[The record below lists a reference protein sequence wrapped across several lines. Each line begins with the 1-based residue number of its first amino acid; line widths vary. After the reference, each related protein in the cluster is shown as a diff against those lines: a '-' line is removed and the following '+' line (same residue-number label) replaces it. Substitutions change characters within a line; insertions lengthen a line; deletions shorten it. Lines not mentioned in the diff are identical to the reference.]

1 MVTLLVVLLGLGLL
15 YFWLRGWWFAGLVV
29 GLVVAYTLAY
39 GAHAIRPLG
48 IGAAIGF
55 APWLAWKAAPHV
67 RQFVIEAHREKQA
80 RAIVR
85 QEQERAKREWLAL
98 PRAERRRRNEEWRA
112 AQRQK
117 KLLRLT

>member
-1 MVTLLVVLLGLGLL
+1 MVALVVVALLGLVLL
-15 YFWLRGWWFAGLVV
+15 YFWLRGWWFAGLLVAIV
-29 GLVVAYTLAY
+29 AGLYAY
-39 GAHAIRPLG
+39 GAHVAWPIAV
-48 IGAAIGF
+48 GAAVGF
-55 APWLAWKAAPHV
+55 APWLAWKAAPHI
-67 RQFVIEAHREKQA
+67 RQFVVEAHREEQA

-117 KLLRLT
+117 KLLQLT